1 VNPHVLLLRER
12 LALTL
17 RTVYN
22 TQAQMSRPFVLEPD
36 PGIPAGHQPL
46 SRTVADWLAQR
57 IISGEAAP
65 GERLTEPRIAE
76 LAGVS
81 RSPVREALRILAG
94 EGLVEITPRH
104 GARVT
109 HVGVRDA
116 RELYAC
122 RLLLEPTCAYEAVQA
137 MTPAGVAELDRI
149 RAQMEAA
156 AGDGPRFLSQNVAY
170 FRTLAR
176 HCPNTLLREFVE
188 LTWANAQRYWSVFAR
203 VEGYSAG
210 SLAFHEPLHAA
221 VRTGDPAAAQ
231 AADHAI
237 LERARNVLVST
248 LETQ

>member
-1 VNPHVLLLRER
+1 MSSSSGER

-22 TQAQMSRPFVLEPD
+22 TQALMSRHLALESD
-36 PGIPAGHQPL
+36 PVIPAGHRPL
-46 SRTVADWLAQR
+46 SQTVADWLAQR

-122 RLLLEPTCAYEAVQA
+122 RLLLEPTCAYEAVHA

-149 RAQMEAA
+149 RAAMEAA
-156 AGDGPRFLSQNVAY
+156 AGDGPVFLTQNVAY
-170 FRTLAR
+170 FRSLAR
-176 HCPNTLLREFVE
+176 HCPNALLREFVE

-203 VEGYSAG
+203 VEGYSSG
-210 SLAFHEPLHAA
+210 SLAFHLPLHEA
-221 VRTGDPAAAQ
+221 VRAGDAVAAQ
-231 AADHAI
+231 RADHAL

-248 LETQ
+248 LEST

>member
-1 VNPHVLLLRER
+1 VLLLGEPG
-12 LALTL
+12 LARTL

-22 TQAQMSRPFVLEPD
+22 TQASMSRHLAPESDASV
-36 PGIPAGHQPL
+36 PAGHRPL
-46 SRTVADWLAQR
+46 SQTVADWLAQR
-57 IISGEAAP
+57 IISGAAAP
-65 GERLTEPRIAE
+65 GERLTEPGVAQ

-109 HVGVRDA
+109 DIGVRDA

-122 RLLLEPTCAYEAVQA
+122 RLLLEPRCAHLAVKA
-137 MTPAGVAELDRI
+137 MDAAGVAELDRI
-149 RAQMEAA
+149 RAAMEAA
-156 AGDGPRFLSQNVAY
+156 APDGPRFLGHNVAY
-170 FRTLAR
+170 FRSLAR
-176 HCPNTLLREFVE
+176 HCPNAVLREFVE

-210 SLAFHEPLHAA
+210 SLAFHRPLHEA
-221 VRTGDPAAAQ
+221 VRAGDPAAAE
-231 AADHAI
+231 AADRAI

-248 LETQ
+248 LEQQ